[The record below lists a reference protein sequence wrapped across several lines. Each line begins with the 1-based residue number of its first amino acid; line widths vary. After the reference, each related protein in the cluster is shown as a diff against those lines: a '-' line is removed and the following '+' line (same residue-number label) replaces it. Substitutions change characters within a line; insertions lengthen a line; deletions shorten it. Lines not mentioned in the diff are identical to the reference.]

1 MWPRYPDSIAAHG
14 YEGQFIVVVPDRE
27 LTVVHL
33 GKTDAAVRR
42 HLVQHLDTLIADVP
56 ISA

>member
-1 MWPRYPDSIAAHG
+1 
-14 YEGQFIVVVPDRE
+14 VVVPDRE

-33 GKTDAAVRR
+33 GKTEATTRA
-42 HLVQHLDTLIADVP
+42 HLVIHLRDLISAVP